1 MKGIIRIH
9 VTHHGTK
16 MYFLQTKIDLDDN
29 SFRLFYEDFMK
40 YASVPTLLLNL
51 FVRVTLTLLSFE
63 VDRA

>member
-1 MKGIIRIH
+1 
-9 VTHHGTK
+9 
-16 MYFLQTKIDLDDN
+16 MYFLQTKIDLNDN